1 MAWTSGVPLGS
12 TARTG
17 RRLSSLPRTPVAGP
31 LSRDEEV
38 TARLIDAAVEQV
50 RDAPGARLELKPSWT
65 CAIDPASG
73 LSRLPWRRAYVLDL
87 SAGAGG
93 LQFGTSRNRAR
104 LKWAVRKAS
113 RLDVHLR
120 VADTQEDL
128 RSWYR
133 LYLETMRTHLIPPRS
148 FRLFDAMWNVLRPR
162 GLMRLLVAEHRRG
175 LIAGSIYLTFGA
187 TAFYAFNG
195 SRRSELR
202 LRPNDIIHWR
212 AIEDFRREGFR
223 YYDLGEVATGN
234 LGLADFK
241 TKWGSEEIQLCRY
254 YHPRP
259 AVRALQENPG
269 NPSGA
274 PRPGRP
280 GRRLVPPRG
289 TAALADAAFRVRQR

>member
-1 MAWTSGVPLGS
+1 
-12 TARTG
+12 
-17 RRLSSLPRTPVAGP
+17 
-31 LSRDEEV
+31 
-38 TARLIDAAVEQV
+38 
-50 RDAPGARLELKPSWT
+50 
-65 CAIDPASG
+65 
-73 LSRLPWRRAYVLDL
+73 
-87 SAGAGG
+87 
-93 LQFGTSRNRAR
+93 
-104 LKWAVRKAS
+104 
-113 RLDVHLR
+113 
-120 VADTQEDL
+120 
-128 RSWYR
+128 
-133 LYLETMRTHLIPPRS
+133 MRTHLIPPRS
-148 FRLFDAMWNVLRPR
+148 FRLFDAMWSVLRPR

-259 AVRALQENPG
+259 AVTAPQEKPAT
-269 NPSGA
+269 PSSA
-274 PRPGRP
+274 
-280 GRRLVPPRG
+280 RRLVGAGWRLVPLRG
-289 TAALADAAFRVRQR
+289 AGALCEPSFKVL